1 MNRSEWPSQ
10 NKEGRLKKIL
20 LILFI
25 LSVFFNV
32 VYALWDP
39 YLHDWDER
47 FHALVARNLMENPWV
62 PYLRSHPLVPYDA
75 NSWCCNSVWLHKPP
89 LFMWQSALSMKL
101 FGVSEFTL
109 RLPSV
114 LLASIQILLVYRIAF
129 LFSRQQMVALFAAAL
144 MAFNQYQLELVA
156 GARGMD
162 HNDVSFTC
170 YIVGSVWAY
179 LEYLHSGK
187 WQYAV
192 LVGLFSGA
200 AVLTKWLVG
209 LLVFLPWGLM
219 TIWNRSIKKWQIL
232 LLGLVIAIGV
242 FLPWQIH
249 ILNKFPALAMYEFK
263 YNSRHVWEVLEG
275 RAGKWYFYLRR
286 FPEYFG
292 ALGSFLLGLGLM
304 TSFVSK
310 QHTTVRNVLL
320 FLLAIVF
327 IFFSLVAQTK
337 MPSYVFIVVPLA
349 LVFVARGMQE
359 VLKRIPYPTLKVLF
373 IVIVLLDAWRP
384 WLSYQNRQQDMDRER
399 KIHNTKVY
407 KNLKSLLPKDYRTIV
422 NVSSFEDVELMF
434 YNPGINA
441 YQWWIDTN
449 ELPRL
454 IEQGIRIAA
463 FKPHGE
469 YVLPAVYNS
478 YPHLYWIP
486 EAIK

>member
-25 LSVFFNV
+25 LSVFLNV

-179 LEYLHSGK
+179 QEYLHSGK

-192 LVGLFSGA
+192 LAGLFSGA

-219 TIWNRSIKKWQIL
+219 TIWNRSIKNWQIL

-242 FLPWQIH
+242 FLPWQIY
-249 ILNKFPALAMYEFK
+249 IL
-263 YNSRHVWEVLEG
+263 
-275 RAGKWYFYLRR
+275 
-286 FPEYFG
+286 
-292 ALGSFLLGLGLM
+292 
-304 TSFVSK
+304 
-310 QHTTVRNVLL
+310 
-320 FLLAIVF
+320 
-327 IFFSLVAQTK
+327 
-337 MPSYVFIVVPLA
+337 
-349 LVFVARGMQE
+349 
-359 VLKRIPYPTLKVLF
+359 
-373 IVIVLLDAWRP
+373 
-384 WLSYQNRQQDMDRER
+384 
-399 KIHNTKVY
+399 
-407 KNLKSLLPKDYRTIV
+407 
-422 NVSSFEDVELMF
+422 
-434 YNPGINA
+434 
-441 YQWWIDTN
+441 
-449 ELPRL
+449 
-454 IEQGIRIAA
+454 
-463 FKPHGE
+463 
-469 YVLPAVYNS
+469 
-478 YPHLYWIP
+478 
-486 EAIK
+486 